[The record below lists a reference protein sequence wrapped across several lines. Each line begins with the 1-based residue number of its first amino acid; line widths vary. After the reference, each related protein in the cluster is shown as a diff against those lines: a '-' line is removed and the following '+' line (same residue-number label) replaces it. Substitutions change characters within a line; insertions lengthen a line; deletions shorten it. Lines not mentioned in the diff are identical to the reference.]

1 MKSFIHH
8 LFRDKSVATMLLISS
23 FIVGICAL
31 APSLFVLVVLDKY
44 LSSGIIS
51 TLISLAMGAIIL
63 LSFEFAFRQNRA
75 SMIQAL
81 NRKIFQPIIDAL
93 SKKIKDTQISGEEFK
108 ALEKAGAVIKGA
120 TNSSI
125 TGWILDWPFVLMFLI
140 ALLFINWTA
149 AIIASVFM
157 IIMMVLTAQRVNLN
171 LQQDSTANLEIFLMG
186 LMTIVILSVGAY
198 KILECDCNLTIG
210 MLIGSNILASRALQ
224 GANKYAKAKEAMKQ
238 RDRATAQIISFIN
251 KK

>member
-1 MKSFIHH
+1 MRSFIHH
-8 LFRDKSVATMLLISS
+8 LFRDKSVASMLLISS
-23 FIVGICAL
+23 FIIGICAL

-44 LSSGIIS
+44 LSSGITS
-51 TLISLAMGAIIL
+51 TLISLAIGAIIL

-81 NRKIFQPIIDAL
+81 NRKIFQPIVDAL
-93 SKKIKDTQISGEEFK
+93 SKKIKDTQLSGEEFK

-149 AIIASVFM
+149 AVIASIFM

-186 LMTIVILSVGAY
+186 LMTIVILS
-198 KILECDCNLTIG
+198 
-210 MLIGSNILASRALQ
+210 LIHI
-224 GANKYAKAKEAMKQ
+224 
-238 RDRATAQIISFIN
+238 
-251 KK
+251 

>member
-23 FIVGICAL
+23 FIIGICAL
-31 APSLFVLVVLDKY
+31 APSLFVLIVLDKY
-44 LSSGIIS
+44 LASGITS
-51 TLISLAMGAIIL
+51 TLFSLSIGAIIL

-120 TNSSI
+120 TSSSI

-149 AIIASVFM
+149 AVIASIFM
-157 IIMMVLTAQRVNLN
+157 IMMMVLTAQRVNLN

-186 LMTIVILSVGAY
+186 LMTIIILAVGSYSVLHYGNITLGA
-198 KILECDCNLTIG
+198 
-210 MLIGSNILASRALQ
+210 LIGSNILASRALQ
-224 GANKYAKAKEAMKQ
+224 GANKYAKAKEAIKR